1 MSALWVRMPLAKV
14 KSNPSNPRIIKD
26 DKFRKL
32 VQSIR
37 EFPEMLELRPI
48 VVDADGV
55 VLGGNMR
62 LRAAKDAGLTEVPVI
77 RADHLTAEQQREFV
91 VKDNVGFGDW
101 DWEALANEW
110 DRGQL
115 EAWGMDV
122 PAAEVA
128 LTAGLTDP
136 DDVPETPKEPIT
148 KVGNRIVLGRHT
160 LVCGDS
166 TDAGVWDK
174 LLQGRQIGMIWTDP
188 PYGVNIGGVNA
199 HLKKYG
205 KANATRESHEI
216 KNDDISETSLEQL
229 LQGSFSCA
237 WSHCRAGGAW
247 YVASPPGP
255 LQQVFGVVFAALKLW
270 RQTLIW
276 HKDQFVLGRS
286 DYHYQHEPVLYGWK
300 EGEPQHEP
308 ILYGWKEGQAHTW
321 NSDRKQSTVLEFPRP
336 KRNAEHPTMKPVELV
351 QYCIRNSSNADDL
364 VADPFGGSGTT
375 LIASETLGRAAALIE
390 LDPRY
395 CDVIVRRWEEFT
407 GQKAIRPA
415 S

>member
-1 MSALWVRMPLAKV
+1 MADESVYGMSAALWVRMPLGKV

-37 EFPEMLELRPI
+37 DFPEMLELRPI
-48 VVDADGV
+48 VVNGEGM

-62 LRAAKDAGLTEVPVI
+62 LRAAKEAGLTDVPVI

-91 VKDNVGFGDW
+91 VKDNVGFGEWDW
-101 DWEALANEW
+101 DALANEW
-110 DRGQL
+110 DMGQL

-122 PAAEVA
+122 PAVEVEP
-128 LTAGLTDP
+128 TAGLTDA

-148 KVGNRIVLGRHT
+148 KVGDRIVLGRHT

-166 TDAGVWDK
+166 TEAGVWNK
-174 LLQGRQIGMIWTDP
+174 LLDGRQIGMVWTDP
-188 PYGVNIGGVNA
+188 PYGVKFSTDHLREWDGGQKRNRDAVDIA
-199 HLKKYG
+199 
-205 KANATRESHEI
+205 
-216 KNDDISETSLEQL
+216 NDDLDDSSLETL
-229 LQGSFSCA
+229 LRDALSLA
-237 WSHCRAGGAW
+237 WAHCRGGGGW
-247 YVASPPGP
+247 YVAAPPGP
-255 LQQVFGVVFAALKLW
+255 QFRAFAVLLAELSVW
-270 RQTLIW
+270 RQTLAW
-276 HKDQFVLGRS
+276 VKESLVLGRS
-286 DYHYQHEPVLYGWK
+286 DYHGRHEAIFYGWK
-300 EGEPQHEP
+300 EGA
-308 ILYGWKEGQAHTW
+308 AHTW
-321 NSDRKQSTVLEFPRP
+321 NSDRKQTTVLEFPRP
-336 KRNAEHPTMKPVELV
+336 KRNADHPTMKPVELV